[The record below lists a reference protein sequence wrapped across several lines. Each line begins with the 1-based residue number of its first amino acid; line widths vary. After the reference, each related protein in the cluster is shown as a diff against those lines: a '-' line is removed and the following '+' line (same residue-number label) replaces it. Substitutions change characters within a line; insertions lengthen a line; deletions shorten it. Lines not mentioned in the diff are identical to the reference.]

1 MEPVKPGCGVIML
14 AAALVGLV
22 WANSPWAPVYETLR
36 SVQVGP
42 ESLHLRLGLAEWA
55 SDGLLVIF
63 FFVAG
68 LELERGNIPGSGTW
82 RILPAGAHGPAATRR
97 SGPNTRSVPEKQV
110 RNPKRWG
117 GRNTAGLDKTERLF
131 NTLNMRSASD
141 LTARARIRDAALARF
156 GTDGIA
162 GTSVRAVAADAGVS
176 PALVVHHF
184 GSKEGLRQAC
194 DDHVLDSIRDGGGAA
209 TEALGE
215 ILQAATPIRRYL
227 ARALLDDTPAASALF
242 TEIVERTEA
251 WLANGEEEGW
261 VHASA
266 DPRGRA
272 VTYVSWLLAP
282 LVLGAQVGR
291 LLGGDPAET
300 ATAVRG
306 ARAGLEMLT
315 CGLFADDRWLTAF
328 TGLDQGTKP

>member
-1 MEPVKPGCGVIML
+1 M
-14 AAALVGLV
+14 
-22 WANSPWAPVYETLR
+22 R
-36 SVQVGP
+36 SV
-42 ESLHLRLGLAEWA
+42 
-55 SDGLLVIF
+55 
-63 FFVAG
+63 
-68 LELERGNIPGSGTW
+68 
-82 RILPAGAHGPAATRR
+82 
-97 SGPNTRSVPEKQV
+97 
-110 RNPKRWG
+110 
-117 GRNTAGLDKTERLF
+117 
-131 NTLNMRSASD
+131 SD

-194 DDHVLDSIRDGGGAA
+194 DDYVLDSIRSGGEAA

-215 ILQAATPIRRYL
+215 VLHAATPVRRYL
-227 ARALLDDTPAASALF
+227 ARALLDDTPAARALF

-251 WLANGEEEGW
+251 WLAAGEEEGW
-261 VHASA
+261 VRASA
-266 DPRGRA
+266 DAKARA

-282 LVLGAQVGR
+282 LVLGDQVGR

-315 CGLFADDRWLTAF
+315 HGLFTDDRWLTAF
-328 TGLDQGTKP
+328 TGVEERTRP

>member
-1 MEPVKPGCGVIML
+1 
-14 AAALVGLV
+14 
-22 WANSPWAPVYETLR
+22 
-36 SVQVGP
+36 
-42 ESLHLRLGLAEWA
+42 
-55 SDGLLVIF
+55 
-63 FFVAG
+63 
-68 LELERGNIPGSGTW
+68 
-82 RILPAGAHGPAATRR
+82 
-97 SGPNTRSVPEKQV
+97 
-110 RNPKRWG
+110 
-117 GRNTAGLDKTERLF
+117 
-131 NTLNMRSASD
+131 MRSATD

-194 DDHVLDSIRDGGGAA
+194 DDYVLDSIRSGGEAA

-215 ILQAATPIRRYL
+215 ILQAATPVRRYL

-242 TEIVERTEA
+242 AEIVERTEA
-251 WLANGEEEGW
+251 WLAIGEEEGW
-261 VHASA
+261 VRATA
-266 DPRGRA
+266 DARARA

-282 LVLGAQVGR
+282 LVLGSQVGR

-315 CGLFADDRWLTAF
+315 HGLFADDRWLTAF
-328 TGLDQGTKP
+328 TDIHERTRS